1 MKTAY
6 IGIGSN
12 LGDPHRNCLE
22 AVDRIGMRPDCRIL
36 GLSGLY
42 ETEPVGVEGQG
53 WYINCVAS
61 LSTGLSARD
70 LMKDLLL
77 IEAGMGRVR
86 RGLWEPRVIDL
97 DLLLFG
103 TDIIDDEE
111 LKVPHPLMHKRRFVM
126 APMNDLAPDLIH
138 PVIGRTMAE
147 LFEEIPVDG
156 QSVRPVKDR

>member
-12 LGDPHRNCLE
+12 MGERRRNCLE
-22 AVDRIGMRPDCRIL
+22 AVDRIGMRPDFRIL
-36 GLSGLY
+36 RLSGLY
-42 ETEPVGVEGQG
+42 ETEPVGVEGQD
-53 WYINCVAS
+53 WYVNCIAS

-70 LMKDLLL
+70 LMKGLLL
-77 IEAGMGRVR
+77 IEAEMGRVR
-86 RGLWEPRVIDL
+86 RGRWEPRVIDL

-103 TDIIDDEE
+103 MDIIDNDD

-147 LFEEIPVDG
+147 LFEEISTDG
-156 QSVRPVKDR
+156 LASGGS